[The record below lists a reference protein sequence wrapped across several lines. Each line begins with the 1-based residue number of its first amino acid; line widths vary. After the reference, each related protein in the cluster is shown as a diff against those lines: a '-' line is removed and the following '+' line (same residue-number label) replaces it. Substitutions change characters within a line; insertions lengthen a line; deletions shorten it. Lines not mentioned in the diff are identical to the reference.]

1 MIDCNITIDNGGT
14 LTKIMLFNLNGE
26 LITKEHFE
34 TPIIE
39 DHILKEINLETLWN
53 NIKHCL
59 LKISN
64 FAKNKYNIKSIVC
77 IGHGKGL
84 YILGKNGKFIHN
96 GILSSDR
103 RAIDF
108 LNKLEIKNLEKE
120 INQEIIHVHQPVL
133 LSWLKENKPDVYNN
147 IEYIFSAK
155 DFVKYML
162 SGTYSS
168 DFTDL
173 SSNLLLDLKTK
184 NYNDKIL
191 SYFNINDI
199 KIKLPKIN
207 NFCDIVGNIKKELA
221 NELNLNKNIK
231 IIEGMFDIDAC
242 ALGSGINN
250 DNTISIVAGTW
261 SINTIPSKKI
271 NISNKKIW
279 NSFFYNNDYFLLE
292 SSSPTSAG
300 NINKIIPIIFKK
312 YKNKDIFK
320 FFEKSIKN
328 TDILKSQIYYTP
340 YLYGSDYEKN
350 ARSSFIGLTSNTKI
364 EDLIRAIYEG
374 IIYSHKLHIDNLKK
388 IVKNKI
394 KKIRI
399 SGGATNSDLFMQM
412 FSDILNYEIETI
424 NCNEIGGLGGTI
436 AANIALKNFNSIDEA
451 IYKIVKI
458 KNTFKPNQ
466 INTNKY
472 TKKFNV
478 YKKIIKY
485 NNIWEDIINMEENHE

>member
-26 LITKEHFE
+26 LILKEQFE

-39 DHILKEINLETLWN
+39 HPILKEIDLKIMWE
-53 NIKHCL
+53 NIKKCL

-64 FAKNKYNIKSIVC
+64 FSKNKYNIKTIIC

-84 YILGKNGKFIHN
+84 YILGEKDKFIHN

-108 LNKLEIKNLEKE
+108 LNKKNIKNLEKE

-133 LSWLKENKPDVYNN
+133 LSWIKENKPDVYKN
-147 IEYIFSAK
+147 IKYIFSAK

-162 SGTYSS
+162 SGVYSS

-173 SSNLLLDLKTK
+173 SSNLFLDLETK
-184 NYNDKIL
+184 KYNHKI
-191 SYFNINDI
+191 FNFFEIDEI
-199 KIKLPKIN
+199 KNKLPKIN
-207 NFCDIVGNIKKELA
+207 NFCDIAGNIRKDLA
-221 NELNLNKNIK
+221 NELGLDENIK

-250 DNTISIVAGTW
+250 DNIVSIVAGTW

-271 NISNKKIW
+271 NTSNNKIW
-279 NSFFYNNDYFLLE
+279 NSFFYNNEYFLLE

-340 YLYGSDYEKN
+340 YLYGSDYKKN

-374 IIYSHKLHIDNLKK
+374 IVYSHKLHIDNLKK

-424 NCNEIGGLGGTI
+424 NCSEIGGLGGTI

-451 IYKIVKI
+451 IYKMVKI

-466 INTNKY
+466 INNKKY
-472 TKKFNV
+472 DKKFNV

-485 NNIWEDIINMEENHE
+485 NDIWEDIIEMEELL